1 MVHPYFSGAGNYRR
15 LSEHC
20 KRDSQDKELR
30 VNRYSTN
37 RESILEI
44 QQRIIQ
50 FVTRANWILCGLAS
64 IVGFILLPLDVACGI
79 LFGGLLVTINF
90 HLLAKTLKKALTPP
104 HLTSHNMILAKYYL
118 RFLVSGFIIFVLIAG
133 HIVHPVGL
141 VIGLS
146 LVVFSIILATICE
159 VKKLIFKEAV

>member
-1 MVHPYFSGAGNYRR
+1 
-15 LSEHC
+15 
-20 KRDSQDKELR
+20 
-30 VNRYSTN
+30 
-37 RESILEI
+37 
-44 QQRIIQ
+44 
-50 FVTRANWILCGLAS
+50 
-64 IVGFILLPLDVACGI
+64 LPLDVAYGI

-90 HLLAKTLKKALTPP
+90 HLLAKTLKNALTPP
-104 HLTSHNMILAKYYL
+104 HLASHNLILAKYYL
-118 RFLVSGFIIFVLIAG
+118 RFLANGFIIFVLIAG

>member
-1 MVHPYFSGAGNYRR
+1 M
-15 LSEHC
+15 
-20 KRDSQDKELR
+20 
-30 VNRYSTN
+30 
-37 RESILEI
+37 EI
-44 QQRIIQ
+44 QQRIIK
-50 FVTRANWILCGLAS
+50 FVTHANWILCAVSS
-64 IVGFILLPLDVACGI
+64 ILGFVFFPMSVAGGI

-90 HLLAKTLKKALTPP
+90 QLLARTLKKALTPP